1 MLRVTS
7 AVKHHPA
14 GVNFCFAKMIN
25 FLPGRYQKVCQ
36 CRLRAF
42 RYTQIL
48 VKCKK
53 DALVSVNLSELYSNQ
68 RTLFGRGS
76 LDKLVPLLAARSQ
89 PTLLFCGQSF
99 LQGAAYE
106 RIKADLNAQIIGYE
120 IVSHEASPAEIDGW
134 VARWRGHVDR
144 VVAIG
149 GGSVLDAAKAFS
161 AMMQHP
167 LPTARYLEKVGD
179 STVQPVTLPLIA
191 IPTTAGTGSEVT
203 QNAVVTD
210 QRDIQIKA
218 SLRHPVFVPEVAI
231 LDPDLLKGAPDHVL
245 ATCGIDA
252 FTHLFEAYLSA
263 KGNLFTQQL
272 AVTGL
277 RQFIQA
283 WPALNSEESAGDAAR
298 ESMMMA
304 SWLGGVAL
312 SSAGLGVIHGIAGEL
327 GAIKPFH
334 HGEVCGR
341 LLFPFLELL
350 ADSDHPLQQTL
361 MSALHGQLFS
371 EATDSPAQFLKTWL
385 QQQAILPFWQEGPT
399 LTGEEVKWILA
410 RANSKNSLVNYS
422 REQMETMIAQ
432 AWRITA

>member
-1 MLRVTS
+1 MS
-7 AVKHHPA
+7 E
-14 GVNFCFAKMIN
+14 
-25 FLPGRYQKVCQ
+25 
-36 CRLRAF
+36 
-42 RYTQIL
+42 
-48 VKCKK
+48 
-53 DALVSVNLSELYSNQ
+53 NLSELYSNQ

-99 LQGAAYE
+99 LQGPAYA
-106 RIKADLNAQIIGYE
+106 RLKAGLNDHIIGYE

-161 AMMQHP
+161 AMVQHP

-179 STVQPVTLPLIA
+179 TAVQPITLPLIA

-231 LDPDLLKGAPDHVL
+231 LDADLLKGAPDRVL

-252 FTHLFEAYLSA
+252 FTHLFEAYLSG
-263 KGNLFTQQL
+263 KGNLFTRQL
-272 AVTGL
+272 ALTGL
-277 RQFIQA
+277 RQFVQA
-283 WPALNSEESAGDAAR
+283 WPALNREDAAGDAAR
-298 ESMMMA
+298 EAMMMA
-304 SWLGGVAL
+304 SWLGGVSL

-334 HGEVCGR
+334 NGEVCGR
-341 LLFPFLELL
+341 LLFPFLDLL
-350 ADSDHPLQQTL
+350 SDSEQPLQRKL
-361 MSALHGQLFS
+361 MAELHPQLFS
-371 EATDSPAQFLKTWL
+371 ETTDSPAQFLKQWL
-385 QQQAILPFWQEGPT
+385 QQQAITPFWQDGPS
-399 LTGEEVKWILA
+399 LSRAEVEWILA

-422 REQMETMIAQ
+422 REQMQMMIAQ
-432 AWRITA
+432 AWEITA

>member
-1 MLRVTS
+1 M
-7 AVKHHPA
+7 
-14 GVNFCFAKMIN
+14 
-25 FLPGRYQKVCQ
+25 RYQKVCQ
-36 CRLRAF
+36 SRRLAF

-48 VKCKK
+48 AKCKK
-53 DALVSVNLSELYSNQ
+53 DALVSENLSELYSNQ

-76 LDKLVPLLAARSQ
+76 LDKLVPLLTARPQ

-99 LQGAAYE
+99 LQGAAYA
-106 RIKADLNAQIIGYE
+106 RLKAGLNDHIIGYE

-161 AMMQHP
+161 AMVQHP

-179 STVQPVTLPLIA
+179 TAVQPITLPLIA

-231 LDPDLLKGAPDHVL
+231 LDADLLKGAPDRVL

-252 FTHLFEAYLSA
+252 FTHLFEAYLSG
-263 KGNLFTQQL
+263 KGNLFTRQMAL
-272 AVTGL
+272 TGL
-277 RQFIQA
+277 RQFVQA
-283 WPALNSEESAGDAAR
+283 WPALNREDAAGDAAR
-298 ESMMMA
+298 EAMMMA
-304 SWLGGVAL
+304 SWLGGVSL

-341 LLFPFLELL
+341 LLFPFLDLL
-350 ADSDHPLQQTL
+350 SDSEQPLQRKL
-361 MSALHGQLFS
+361 MAELHPQLFS
-371 EATDSPAQFLKTWL
+371 ETTDSPAQFLKQWL
-385 QQQAILPFWQEGPT
+385 QQQAITPFWQDGPS
-399 LTGEEVKWILA
+399 LSRAEVEWILA
-410 RANSKNSLVNYS
+410 RANSKNSLVNYN
-422 REQMETMIAQ
+422 REQMQMMIAQ
-432 AWRITA
+432 AWQITA

>member
-1 MLRVTS
+1 MS
-7 AVKHHPA
+7 E
-14 GVNFCFAKMIN
+14 
-25 FLPGRYQKVCQ
+25 
-36 CRLRAF
+36 
-42 RYTQIL
+42 
-48 VKCKK
+48 
-53 DALVSVNLSELYSNQ
+53 NLSELYSNQ

-76 LDKLVPLLAARSQ
+76 LDKLVPLLAARPQ

-99 LQGAAYE
+99 LQGAAYA
-106 RIKADLNAQIIGYE
+106 RLKAGLNDHIIGYE

-161 AMMQHP
+161 AMVQHP

-179 STVQPVTLPLIA
+179 TAVQPITLPLIA

-231 LDPDLLKGAPDHVL
+231 LDADLLKGAPDRVL

-252 FTHLFEAYLSA
+252 FTHLFEAYLSG
-263 KGNLFTQQL
+263 KGNLFTRQL
-272 AVTGL
+272 ALTGL
-277 RQFIQA
+277 RQFVQA
-283 WPALNSEESAGDAAR
+283 WPALNREDAAGDAAR
-298 ESMMMA
+298 EAMMMA
-304 SWLGGVAL
+304 SWLGGVSL

-341 LLFPFLELL
+341 LLFPFLDLL
-350 ADSDHPLQQTL
+350 SDSEQPLQRKL
-361 MSALHGQLFS
+361 MAELHPQLFS
-371 EATDSPAQFLKTWL
+371 ETTDSPAQFLKQWL
-385 QQQAILPFWQEGPT
+385 QQQAITPFWQDGPS
-399 LTGEEVKWILA
+399 LSRAEVEWILA

-422 REQMETMIAQ
+422 REQMQMMIAQ
-432 AWRITA
+432 AWQITA

>member
-1 MLRVTS
+1 M
-7 AVKHHPA
+7 
-14 GVNFCFAKMIN
+14 
-25 FLPGRYQKVCQ
+25 RYQKVCQ
-36 CRLRAF
+36 PWRPAF

-48 VKCKK
+48 AKCKK
-53 DALVSVNLSELYSNQ
+53 DALVSENLSELYSNQ

-76 LDKLVPLLAARSQ
+76 LDKLVPLLAVRPQ

-99 LQGAAYE
+99 LQGAAYA
-106 RIKADLNAQIIGYE
+106 RLKAGLNDHIIGYE

-161 AMMQHP
+161 AMVQHP

-179 STVQPVTLPLIA
+179 TAVQPITLPLIA

-231 LDPDLLKGAPDHVL
+231 LDADLLKGAPDRVL

-252 FTHLFEAYLSA
+252 FTHLFEAYLSG
-263 KGNLFTQQL
+263 KGNLFTRQMAL
-272 AVTGL
+272 TGL
-277 RQFIQA
+277 RQFVQA
-283 WPALNSEESAGDAAR
+283 WPALNREDAAGDAAR
-298 ESMMMA
+298 EAMMMA
-304 SWLGGVAL
+304 SWLGGVSL

-341 LLFPFLELL
+341 LLFPFLDLL
-350 ADSDHPLQQTL
+350 SDSEQPLQRKL
-361 MSALHGQLFS
+361 MAELHPQLFS
-371 EATDSPAQFLKTWL
+371 ETTDSPAQFLKQWL
-385 QQQAILPFWQEGPT
+385 QQQAITPFWQDGPS
-399 LTGEEVKWILA
+399 LSRAEVEWILA

-422 REQMETMIAQ
+422 REQMQMMIAQ
-432 AWRITA
+432 AWQITA

>member
-1 MLRVTS
+1 M
-7 AVKHHPA
+7 
-14 GVNFCFAKMIN
+14 
-25 FLPGRYQKVCQ
+25 RYQKVCQ
-36 CRLRAF
+36 CPRPAF

-48 VKCKK
+48 AKYKK
-53 DALVSVNLSELYSNQ
+53 DALVSENLSELYSNQ

-76 LDKLVPLLAARSQ
+76 LDKLVPLLAARPQ

-99 LQGAAYE
+99 LQGAAYA
-106 RIKADLNAQIIGYE
+106 RLKAGLNDHIIGYE

-161 AMMQHP
+161 AMVQHP

-179 STVQPVTLPLIA
+179 TAVQPITLPLIA

-231 LDPDLLKGAPDHVL
+231 LDADLLKGAPDRVL

-252 FTHLFEAYLSA
+252 FTHLFEAYLSG
-263 KGNLFTQQL
+263 KGNLFTRQMAL
-272 AVTGL
+272 TGL
-277 RQFIQA
+277 RQFVQA
-283 WPALNSEESAGDAAR
+283 WPALNREDAAGDAAR
-298 ESMMMA
+298 EAMMMA
-304 SWLGGVAL
+304 SWLGGVSL

-341 LLFPFLELL
+341 LLFPFLDLL
-350 ADSDHPLQQTL
+350 SDSEQPLQRKL
-361 MSALHGQLFS
+361 MAELHPQLFS
-371 EATDSPAQFLKTWL
+371 ETTDSPAQFLKQWL
-385 QQQAILPFWQEGPT
+385 QQQAIIPFWQDGPS
-399 LTGEEVKWILA
+399 LSRAEVEWILA

-422 REQMETMIAQ
+422 REQMQMMIAQ
-432 AWRITA
+432 AWEITA

>member
-1 MLRVTS
+1 MS
-7 AVKHHPA
+7 
-14 GVNFCFAKMIN
+14 
-25 FLPGRYQKVCQ
+25 
-36 CRLRAF
+36 
-42 RYTQIL
+42 
-48 VKCKK
+48 
-53 DALVSVNLSELYSNQ
+53 DNLSELYSNQ

-76 LDKLVPLLAARSQ
+76 LDKLVPLLAARPQ

-99 LQGAAYE
+99 LQGAAYA
-106 RIKADLNAQIIGYE
+106 RLKAGLNDHIIGYE

-161 AMMQHP
+161 AMVQHP

-179 STVQPVTLPLIA
+179 TAVQPITLPLIA

-231 LDPDLLKGAPDHVL
+231 LDADLLKGAPDRVL

-252 FTHLFEAYLSA
+252 FTHLFEAYLSG
-263 KGNLFTQQL
+263 KGNLFTRQMAL
-272 AVTGL
+272 TGL
-277 RQFIQA
+277 RQFVQA
-283 WPALNSEESAGDAAR
+283 WPALNREDAAGDAAR
-298 ESMMMA
+298 EAMMMA
-304 SWLGGVAL
+304 SWLGGVSL

-341 LLFPFLELL
+341 LLFPFLDLL
-350 ADSDHPLQQTL
+350 SDSEQPLQRKL
-361 MSALHGQLFS
+361 MAELHPQLFS
-371 EATDSPAQFLKTWL
+371 ETTDSPAQFLKQWL
-385 QQQAILPFWQEGPT
+385 QQQAITPFWQDGPS
-399 LTGEEVKWILA
+399 LSRAEVEWILA

-422 REQMETMIAQ
+422 REQMQMMIAQ
-432 AWRITA
+432 AWQITA

>member
-1 MLRVTS
+1 MS
-7 AVKHHPA
+7 E
-14 GVNFCFAKMIN
+14 
-25 FLPGRYQKVCQ
+25 
-36 CRLRAF
+36 
-42 RYTQIL
+42 
-48 VKCKK
+48 
-53 DALVSVNLSELYSNQ
+53 NLSELYSNQ

-76 LDKLVPLLAARSQ
+76 LDKLVPLLAARQQ

-99 LQGAAYE
+99 LQGAAYV
-106 RIKADLNAQIIGYE
+106 RLKAGLNDHIIGYE

-161 AMMQHP
+161 AMVQHP

-179 STVQPVTLPLIA
+179 TAVQPITLPLIA

-231 LDPDLLKGAPDHVL
+231 LDADLLKGAPERVL

-252 FTHLFEAYLSA
+252 FTHLFEAYLSG
-263 KGNLFTQQL
+263 KGNLFTRQL
-272 AVTGL
+272 ALTGL
-277 RQFIQA
+277 RQFVQA
-283 WPALNSEESAGDAAR
+283 WPALNREDAAGDEAR
-298 ESMMMA
+298 EAMMMA
-304 SWLGGVAL
+304 SWLGGVSL

-327 GAIKPFH
+327 GAIRPFH

-341 LLFPFLELL
+341 LLFPFLDLL
-350 ADSDHPLQQTL
+350 SDSEQPLQRKL
-361 MSALHGQLFS
+361 MAELHPQLFS
-371 EATDSPAQFLKTWL
+371 ETTDSPARFLKQWL
-385 QQQAILPFWQEGPT
+385 QQQAITPFWQDGPS
-399 LTGEEVKWILA
+399 LSRAEVEWILA

-422 REQMETMIAQ
+422 REQMQMMIAQ
-432 AWRITA
+432 AWPITA

>member
-1 MLRVTS
+1 MS
-7 AVKHHPA
+7 E
-14 GVNFCFAKMIN
+14 
-25 FLPGRYQKVCQ
+25 
-36 CRLRAF
+36 
-42 RYTQIL
+42 
-48 VKCKK
+48 
-53 DALVSVNLSELYSNQ
+53 NLSELYSNQ

-76 LDKLVPLLAARSQ
+76 LDKLVPLLAARPQ

-99 LQGAAYE
+99 LQGPAYA
-106 RIKADLNAQIIGYE
+106 RLKAGLNDHIIGYE

-161 AMMQHP
+161 AMVQHP

-179 STVQPVTLPLIA
+179 TAVQPITLPLIA

-231 LDPDLLKGAPDHVL
+231 LDADLLKGAPDRVL

-252 FTHLFEAYLSA
+252 FTHLFEAYLSG
-263 KGNLFTQQL
+263 KGSLFTRQL
-272 AVTGL
+272 ALTGL
-277 RQFIQA
+277 RQFVQA
-283 WPALNSEESAGDAAR
+283 WPALNREDAAGDAAR
-298 ESMMMA
+298 EAMMMA
-304 SWLGGVAL
+304 SWLGGVSL

-341 LLFPFLELL
+341 LLFPFLDLL
-350 ADSDHPLQQTL
+350 SDSEQPLQRKL
-361 MSALHGQLFS
+361 MVELHPQLFS
-371 EATDSPAQFLKTWL
+371 ETTDSPAQFLKQWL
-385 QQQAILPFWQEGPT
+385 QQQAITPFWQDGPS
-399 LTGEEVKWILA
+399 LSRAEVEWILA

-422 REQMETMIAQ
+422 REQMQMMIAQ
-432 AWRITA
+432 AWEITA

>member
-1 MLRVTS
+1 MS
-7 AVKHHPA
+7 E
-14 GVNFCFAKMIN
+14 
-25 FLPGRYQKVCQ
+25 
-36 CRLRAF
+36 
-42 RYTQIL
+42 
-48 VKCKK
+48 
-53 DALVSVNLSELYSNQ
+53 NLSELYSNQ

-76 LDKLVPLLAARSQ
+76 LDKLVPLLAVRPQ

-99 LQGAAYE
+99 LQGAAYA
-106 RIKADLNAQIIGYE
+106 RLKAGLNDHIIGYE

-161 AMMQHP
+161 AMVQHP

-179 STVQPVTLPLIA
+179 TAVQPITLPLIA

-231 LDPDLLKGAPDHVL
+231 LDADLLKGAPDRVL

-252 FTHLFEAYLSA
+252 FTHLFEAYLSG
-263 KGNLFTQQL
+263 KGNLFTRQMAL
-272 AVTGL
+272 TGL

-283 WPALNSEESAGDAAR
+283 WPALNREDAAGDAAR
-298 ESMMMA
+298 EAMMMA
-304 SWLGGVAL
+304 SWLGGVSL

-341 LLFPFLELL
+341 LLFPFLDLL
-350 ADSDHPLQQTL
+350 SDSEQPLQRKL
-361 MSALHGQLFS
+361 MAELHPQLFS
-371 EATDSPAQFLKTWL
+371 ETTDSPAQFLKQWL
-385 QQQAILPFWQEGPT
+385 QQQAITPFWQDGPS
-399 LTGEEVKWILA
+399 LSRAEVEWILA

-422 REQMETMIAQ
+422 REQMQMMIAQ
-432 AWRITA
+432 AWQITA

>member
-1 MLRVTS
+1 MS
-7 AVKHHPA
+7 E
-14 GVNFCFAKMIN
+14 
-25 FLPGRYQKVCQ
+25 
-36 CRLRAF
+36 
-42 RYTQIL
+42 
-48 VKCKK
+48 
-53 DALVSVNLSELYSNQ
+53 NLSELYSNQ

-76 LDKLVPLLAARSQ
+76 LDKLVPLLAVRPQ

-99 LQGAAYE
+99 LQGAAYA
-106 RIKADLNAQIIGYE
+106 RLKAGLNDHIIGYE

-161 AMMQHP
+161 AMVQHP

-179 STVQPVTLPLIA
+179 TAVQPITLPLIA

-231 LDPDLLKGAPDHVL
+231 LDADLLKGAPDRVL

-252 FTHLFEAYLSA
+252 FTHLFEAYLSG
-263 KGNLFTQQL
+263 KGNLFTRQL
-272 AVTGL
+272 ALTGL
-277 RQFIQA
+277 RQFVQA
-283 WPALNSEESAGDAAR
+283 WPALNREDAAGDAAR
-298 ESMMMA
+298 EAMMMA
-304 SWLGGVAL
+304 SWLGGVSL

-341 LLFPFLELL
+341 LLFPFLDLL
-350 ADSDHPLQQTL
+350 SDSEQPLQRKL
-361 MSALHGQLFS
+361 MAELHPQLFS
-371 EATDSPAQFLKTWL
+371 ETTDSPAQFLKQWL
-385 QQQAILPFWQEGPT
+385 QQQAITPFWQDGPS
-399 LTGEEVKWILA
+399 LSRPEVEWILA

-422 REQMETMIAQ
+422 REQMQMMIAQ
-432 AWRITA
+432 AWQITA

>member
-1 MLRVTS
+1 M
-7 AVKHHPA
+7 
-14 GVNFCFAKMIN
+14 
-25 FLPGRYQKVCQ
+25 RYQKVCQ
-36 CRLRAF
+36 SRRLAF

-48 VKCKK
+48 AKCKK
-53 DALVSVNLSELYSNQ
+53 DALVSENLSELYSNQ

-76 LDKLVPLLAARSQ
+76 LDKLVPLLAARPQ

-99 LQGAAYE
+99 LQGPAYN
-106 RIKADLNAQIIGYE
+106 RLKAGLNDHIIGYE

-161 AMMQHP
+161 AMVQHP

-179 STVQPVTLPLIA
+179 TAVQPITLPLIA

-231 LDPDLLKGAPDHVL
+231 LDADLLKGAPDRVL

-252 FTHLFEAYLSA
+252 FTHLFEAYLSG
-263 KGNLFTQQL
+263 KGNLFTRQL
-272 AVTGL
+272 ALTGL
-277 RQFIQA
+277 RQFVQA
-283 WPALNSEESAGDAAR
+283 WPALNREDAAGDAAR
-298 ESMMMA
+298 EAMMMA
-304 SWLGGVAL
+304 SWLGGVSL

-341 LLFPFLELL
+341 LLFPFLDLL
-350 ADSDHPLQQTL
+350 SDSEQPLQRKL
-361 MSALHGQLFS
+361 MAELHPQLFS
-371 EATDSPAQFLKTWL
+371 ETTDSPAQFLKQWL
-385 QQQAILPFWQEGPT
+385 QQQAITPFWQDGPS
-399 LTGEEVKWILA
+399 LSRAEVEWILA

-422 REQMETMIAQ
+422 REQMQMMIAQ
-432 AWRITA
+432 AWQITA

>member
-1 MLRVTS
+1 M
-7 AVKHHPA
+7 
-14 GVNFCFAKMIN
+14 
-25 FLPGRYQKVCQ
+25 RYQKVCQ
-36 CRLRAF
+36 SRRLAF

-48 VKCKK
+48 AKCKK
-53 DALVSVNLSELYSNQ
+53 DALVSENLSELYSNQ

-99 LQGAAYE
+99 LQGPAYA
-106 RIKADLNAQIIGYE
+106 RLKAGLNDHIIGYE

-161 AMMQHP
+161 AMVQHP

-179 STVQPVTLPLIA
+179 TAVQPITLPLIA

-231 LDPDLLKGAPDHVL
+231 LDADLLKGAPDRVL

-252 FTHLFEAYLSA
+252 FTHLFEAYLSG
-263 KGNLFTQQL
+263 KGNLFTRQL
-272 AVTGL
+272 ALTGL
-277 RQFIQA
+277 RQFVQA
-283 WPALNSEESAGDAAR
+283 WPALNREDAAGDAAR
-298 ESMMMA
+298 EAMMMA
-304 SWLGGVAL
+304 SWLGGVSL

-341 LLFPFLELL
+341 LLFPFLDLL
-350 ADSDHPLQQTL
+350 SDSEQPLQRKL
-361 MSALHGQLFS
+361 MVELHPQLFS
-371 EATDSPAQFLKTWL
+371 ETTDSPAQFLKQWL
-385 QQQAILPFWQEGPT
+385 QQQAITPFWQDGPS
-399 LTGEEVKWILA
+399 LSRAEVEWILA

-422 REQMETMIAQ
+422 REQMQMMIAQ
-432 AWRITA
+432 AWEITA